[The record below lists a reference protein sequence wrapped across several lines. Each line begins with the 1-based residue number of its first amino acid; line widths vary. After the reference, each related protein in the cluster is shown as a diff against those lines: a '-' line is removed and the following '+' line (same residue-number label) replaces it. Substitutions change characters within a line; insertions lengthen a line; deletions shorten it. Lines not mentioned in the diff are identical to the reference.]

1 MQPAAGETVTYME
14 FVKFAPYGFD
24 SLWFDYVAIATA
36 KDGHYKVSLHPVA
49 AGKLLPATK
58 TFEGT
63 GTVKRIQYMYQSS
76 YGIYTSTLF

>member
-1 MQPAAGETVTYME
+1 LT
-14 FVKFAPYGFD
+14 PYGFD

-58 TFEGT
+58 TFEVLHGET
-63 GTVKRIQYMYQSS
+63 HTVYVPVVVRH
-76 YGIYTSTLF
+76 YTSTLF